1 MALNTAQKAIRAT
14 VTEKNGLAADRARVA
29 DIDTHILELDTQI
42 LCLRREQNVL
52 HQEKIVRQDR
62 LDAYVYPVL
71 TLPPEI
77 VSEIFV
83 HFLPVYP
90 IRPPITGLLSPTVLT
105 HICRTW
111 RGIALSTPA
120 LWRAVLA
127 HLPRARWGK
136 TTLDER
142 LRADAKQLR
151 LLIAWLKRSGS
162 CLLSIEL
169 QSALKPELVPYMQ
182 AIGAHCARWEHLKVL
197 IPTLDHLLN
206 FTPGPLSSLRSLTLG
221 LWDESEFV
229 KNPNVK
235 NFAAPLLHRVALQR
249 YYPVYDPVVPW
260 SQLTVLIIDMLVLH
274 QCPIILNR
282 VLNLVECRLTI
293 DDKDAPIGMAMVPI
307 VPLLHLQTL
316 VLRATFSWISVRGL
330 LNLLTLP
337 ALRKLQIT
345 EEFLRP
351 GPIAT
356 LDSLVSRSRCKP
368 QKIRIIEADLPL
380 ERYKKAMPSV
390 EITHRPRSGIGDLF
404 FVEVGDVAGAERL
417 AWDDSEPSDAESYGG
432 QEYSGGGLAYLDSED
447 SEDGSEVSEEAE
459 YHRDGYSD
467 W

>member
-1 MALNTAQKAIRAT
+1 MALNTAQKAT
-14 VTEKNGLAADRARVA
+14 VTEKAALAADRARVA
-29 DIDTHILELDTQI
+29 DIETHILELEARI
-42 LCLRREQNVL
+42 LSLRREQKVL

-77 VSEIFV
+77 LSEIFV

-111 RGIALSTPA
+111 REIALSTPA

-127 HLPRARWGK
+127 NLPRPRWGK
-136 TTLDER
+136 TTVDER
-142 LRADAKQLR
+142 LRAELR
-151 LLIAWLKRSGS
+151 LLTAWLKRSGS

-169 QSALKPELVPYMQ
+169 QSELKPELVPYMQ
-182 AIGAHCARWEHLKVL
+182 AIGAHCARWEHLKLL

-206 FTPGPLSSLRSLTLG
+206 FIPGPLSSLRSLTLG
-221 LWDESEFV
+221 IWDESEFMPV

-235 NFAAPLLHRVALQR
+235 NLAAPLLHRVAIQR
-249 YYPVYDPVVPW
+249 YYSVYAPVVPW
-260 SQLTVLIIDMLVLH
+260 SQLTVLIIDRLVLH
-274 QCPIILNR
+274 QCPILLNR

-293 DDKDAPIGMAMVPI
+293 DEPDDDEDAPIGIAMGPI

-316 VLRATFSWISVRGL
+316 VLRAIFSWISVDGL

-337 ALRKLQIT
+337 ALRKLQVT
-345 EEFLRP
+345 EEFLKP
-351 GPIAT
+351 SPIAT
-356 LDSLVSRSRCKP
+356 LDSLVSRSGCKP
-368 QKIRIIEADLPL
+368 QTIRIVDAELPL
-380 ERYKKAMPSV
+380 ERYKKAMPSI
-390 EITHRPRSGIGDLF
+390 EITHRPRSGIDDLF

-417 AWDDSEPSDAESYGG
+417 AWEDSEPSDAESYGG
-432 QEYSGGGLAYLDSED
+432 QECSGDGPAYLDSED
-447 SEDGSEVSEEAE
+447 SEDASEVSEDAE
-459 YHRDGYSD
+459 YHRDGYS
-467 W
+467 